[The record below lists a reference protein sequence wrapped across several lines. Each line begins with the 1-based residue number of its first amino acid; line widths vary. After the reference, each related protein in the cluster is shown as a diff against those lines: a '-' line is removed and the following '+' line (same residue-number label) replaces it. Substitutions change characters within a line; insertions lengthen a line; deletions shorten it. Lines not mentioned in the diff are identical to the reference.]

1 MQRLTW
7 IITAWRQIT
16 HTDGSVAEGD
26 LLFLASSLTGLVVY
40 LLTGWGGGRG
50 ASFLEWGGGMLVSF
64 NCARV
69 NAFPKLARVLALQ

>member
-26 LLFLASSLTGLVVY
+26 LLFLVSSLTGLVVY
-40 LLTGWGGGRG
+40 LLTGWGGDGVLPSWNG
-50 ASFLEWGGGMLVSF
+50 VGGCWFLSTVQE
-64 NCARV
+64 
-69 NAFPKLARVLALQ
+69 